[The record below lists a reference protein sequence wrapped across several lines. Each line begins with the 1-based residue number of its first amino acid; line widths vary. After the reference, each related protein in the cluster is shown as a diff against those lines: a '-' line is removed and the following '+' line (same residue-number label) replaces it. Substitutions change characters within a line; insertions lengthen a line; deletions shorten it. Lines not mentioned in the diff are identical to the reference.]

1 MSEGKRGY
9 QWIWRAVC
17 VAAVVIGGLYY
28 FGILNA
34 FVPNTEDLGT
44 VQHWYLILKMG
55 QPYRHIN
62 IIYDAVS
69 CLSVLAGGMSYF
81 SIRLIFTLLYMM
93 VLGLSLFLSA
103 YRSKSNKQ
111 WFVFPLWTFFMVLVR
126 TVREG
131 SRFARVYED
140 TDLIYQL
147 PYCYHI
153 TSLIFALICMVI
165 LQCYM
170 NTETGKKKGLIG
182 GLGIVIGIYACLSTD
197 LVYYVVFAAPFLLV
211 LVIRGFY
218 HNKTRSYMLP
228 VLAVCVGVMLLTR
241 VLPGDFFAGFW
252 KTETVG
258 NPYGNIYGGSDWL
271 NIGDILSHCVNY
283 LKVVMALFN
292 VEISNR
298 PVISLHS
305 LLLFVRIVLIVFGY
319 AIVGKI
325 LICSIKGKIERCGF
339 TIIDE
344 ILAWS
349 FTVMSC
355 VFIFTKNGVNES
367 LIRYFP
373 ALVPLLTILLCR
385 NIGGCI
391 KGVLPVLEK
400 INYKRYYFSAMIG
413 ALCICQAEP
422 VWQYHVEDSY
432 QEDCEAAIEYLRM
445 WGVESDGYALAP
457 YWLCSRLSV
466 MTEGEILF
474 FNNEQLIRD
483 IYGEDAVARYVVV
496 GWEDA
501 LRQSYAIVE
510 GTDSYEEW
518 IEGQEASLRRAVDLD
533 HFYVCEF
540 AEQGDME

>member
-1 MSEGKRGY
+1 MSEGKRVY
-9 QWIWRAVC
+9 QWIWRALC
-17 VAAVVIGGLYY
+17 VAAVAIGGMYY
-28 FGILNA
+28 FGILSA
-34 FVPNTEDLGT
+34 FVPNTEDLAT
-44 VQHWYLILKMG
+44 VQRWYLILKKG
-55 QPYRHIN
+55 QPYRHFN
-62 IIYDAVS
+62 IIYDVVS

-93 VLGLSLFLSA
+93 VLGLSLFLSV
-103 YRSKSNKQ
+103 YRGKNNKQ
-111 WFVFPLWTFFMVLVR
+111 WFVVPVWIFFMVLVH
-126 TVREG
+126 TVRDG
-131 SRFARVYED
+131 SMFARAYED

-153 TSLIFALICMVI
+153 ISLIFALICMVI
-165 LQCYM
+165 LQCYV
-170 NTETGKKKGLIG
+170 NAETRKKKRLIG
-182 GLGIVIGIYACLSTD
+182 WLGIVIGIYACLFTD
-197 LVYYVVFAAPFLLV
+197 LVYYVVFVAPFLLV
-211 LVIRGFY
+211 LAIRGFY
-218 HNKTRSYMLP
+218 YDKTRNYMLP
-228 VLAVCVGVMLLTR
+228 VLTVCVGVVLLTKI
-241 VLPGDFFAGFW
+241 LPGSFFESLW
-252 KTETVG
+252 KMEAVR
-258 NPYGNIYGGSDWL
+258 NPYGAVYGETDWL
-271 NIGDILSHCVNY
+271 DVSDILSHCVNY
-283 LKVVMALFN
+283 VKVVMALFN

-298 PVISLHS
+298 PLLSLYS
-305 LLLFVRIVLIVFGY
+305 VLLFARIALIIFGY

-344 ILAWS
+344 ILAWA
-349 FTVMSC
+349 FTVLSC
-355 VFIFTKNGVNES
+355 VFIFTRNGVNES

-385 NIGGCI
+385 NIGSCI
-391 KGVLPVLEK
+391 KGFLPVLEK
-400 INYKRYYFSAMIG
+400 VKDKRYYFSAIIG

-474 FNNEQLIRD
+474 FNNEQMIRD

-501 LRQSYAIVE
+501 LQQSYAIVE